1 MCSSFLMEK
10 LEIYSSLLSL
20 LLLAREQISIRRDDL
35 IPMVEELLYYAKV
48 FKGIGCCWWVTAWII
63 HGSSI
68 KIKEDSVRL
77 IAYRKRVMQ
86 RPKSSFMKFYLTTWL
101 SLCKNSF
108 HREWTSLDYRGIKK
122 KKLGQGR
129 INVVTCSRKLSHCF
143 LFPSA
148 IPRTNNS
155 KEKDSMVYGGF
166 ICVSTKFKTAMIQ
179 GRI

>member
-1 MCSSFLMEK
+1 
-10 LEIYSSLLSL
+10 
-20 LLLAREQISIRRDDL
+20 
-35 IPMVEELLYYAKV
+35 MVEELLYYAKV

-77 IAYRKRVMQ
+77 IAYRKGVMQ
-86 RPKSSFMKFYLTTWL
+86 RPKSSFMKFYLKTWL
-101 SLCKNSF
+101 SLRKNSF
-108 HREWTSLDYRGIKK
+108 QREWTSLDSRGIKK

-129 INVVTCSRKLSHCF
+129 INVVTCSRKLIHCF

-148 IPRTNNS
+148 IPRNNNS

-166 ICVSTKFKTAMIQ
+166 ICVLRLPWFRDETRWKIGGPECIIFILGDYFITIPWEF
-179 GRI
+179 